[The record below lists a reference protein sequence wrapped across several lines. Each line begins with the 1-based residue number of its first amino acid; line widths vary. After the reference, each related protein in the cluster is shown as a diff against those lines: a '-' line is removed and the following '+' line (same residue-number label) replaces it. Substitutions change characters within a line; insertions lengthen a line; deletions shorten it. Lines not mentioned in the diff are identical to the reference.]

1 MENNISPIQYV
12 LAINTEL
19 QKKNDQNIQYF
30 LNKYKHYEE
39 IPELKTNTGK
49 DYDAIIS
56 HRSTIPDLVIYNK
69 VFNKNDCFVE
79 ANKKENNYFPRQCFY
94 IKFDEKEKQQS
105 KGENHLEQ
113 RKKYEDVK
121 KNEEEDDE
129 DYNSDENEENEQ
141 PKEKINIE
149 PIKKDEDKKIEN
161 EEYSVDSDDEAEE
174 EEEDENCEEEIN
186 IQDSKNENMSKINDF
201 SEVENNTIYSNNNSM
216 YKDLDFL
223 PSNYNNEKKNNTMK
237 IQELFNQSGFNF
249 IDNSVKTEDMY
260 NSFNSNIFRGIIN
273 LDESNNDGNSFLIT
287 PGNIRQNNDMNKINN
302 SQNFP
307 DTENNKIQK
316 MFLEQNQI
324 FHDLNQRNKQNNNN
338 YVNEEKEL
346 KENIIRL
353 YLFDPQGNIIEK
365 SKNIN
370 EMFEYLTENFIEKD
384 KKFDGYDI
392 YNIDE
397 DKSVDIKF
405 FYMSIFNFLRKIKE
419 NISINIK

>member
-39 IPELKTNTGK
+39 IPELKINTGK

-223 PSNYNNEKKNNTMK
+223 PGNYNNEKKNNTMK

-287 PGNIRQNNDMNKINN
+287 PGNIGQNNNMNNINN

>member
-39 IPELKTNTGK
+39 IQELKTNTGK

-56 HRSTIPDLVIYNK
+56 HKSTIPDLVIYNK

-121 KNEEEDDE
+121 KNEEEDD

-141 PKEKINIE
+141 AKEKINIE
-149 PIKKDEDKKIEN
+149 PIKKDEDKKMEN

-186 IQDSKNENMSKINDF
+186 IQDYKNENMSKINDV

-223 PSNYNNEKKNNTMK
+223 PNNYNIEKKNTMK

-260 NSFNSNIFRGIIN
+260 NSFNSNIYRGINN
-273 LDESNNDGNSFLIT
+273 LVENNNDGNSFLLGI
-287 PGNIRQNNDMNKINN
+287 GNNGQNNNMNDINN

>member
-1 MENNISPIQYV
+1 
-12 LAINTEL
+12 
-19 QKKNDQNIQYF
+19 
-30 LNKYKHYEE
+30 
-39 IPELKTNTGK
+39 
-49 DYDAIIS
+49 
-56 HRSTIPDLVIYNK
+56 
-69 VFNKNDCFVE
+69 
-79 ANKKENNYFPRQCFY
+79 
-94 IKFDEKEKQQS
+94 
-105 KGENHLEQ
+105 
-113 RKKYEDVK
+113 
-121 KNEEEDDE
+121 
-129 DYNSDENEENEQ
+129 
-141 PKEKINIE
+141 
-149 PIKKDEDKKIEN
+149 
-161 EEYSVDSDDEAEE
+161 
-174 EEEDENCEEEIN
+174 
-186 IQDSKNENMSKINDF
+186 MSKINDF
-201 SEVENNTIYSNNNSM
+201 SEVENNTIYPNNNSM

>member
-19 QKKNDQNIQYF
+19 QKKNDQIIQNF

-56 HRSTIPDLVIYNK
+56 HKSTIPDLVIYNK

-149 PIKKDEDKKIEN
+149 PIKQDEGKKMEN

-287 PGNIRQNNDMNKINN
+287 PGNIGQNNNMNNINN

-338 YVNEEKEL
+338 YANEEKEL

-397 DKSVDIKF
+397 DKTVDIKF

>member
-121 KNEEEDDE
+121 KNEEDDE

-223 PSNYNNEKKNNTMK
+223 PGNYNNEKKNNTMK

-287 PGNIRQNNDMNKINN
+287 PGNIGQNNNMNNINN

-338 YVNEEKEL
+338 YVNEEKVL

-370 EMFEYLTENFIEKD
+370 EMFEYLTKNFIEKD
-384 KKFDGYDI
+384 KIFDGYDI

>member
-39 IPELKTNTGK
+39 IQELKTNTGK

-56 HRSTIPDLVIYNK
+56 HKSTIPDLVIYNK

-79 ANKKENNYFPRQCFY
+79 ANKKENNYFPRQCFF
-94 IKFDEKEKQQS
+94 IKFEEKEKQLS
-105 KGENHLEQ
+105 KGEKHLEQ

-149 PIKKDEDKKIEN
+149 PIKKDEDKKMEN

-186 IQDSKNENMSKINDF
+186 IQDYKNENMSKINDV

-223 PSNYNNEKKNNTMK
+223 PNNYNIEKKNTMK

-260 NSFNSNIFRGIIN
+260 NSFNSNIYRGINN
-273 LDESNNDGNSFLIT
+273 LVENNNDGNSFLLGI
-287 PGNIRQNNDMNKINN
+287 GNNGQNNNMNDINN